1 MNNPAI
7 PSTQEALLSLFPPE
21 PLVRMNNTQIQL
33 RDEFNHKIQSGKIP
47 LEWVPCLCG
56 NKDETQAYLL
66 AKEDRYGLLQPTVI
80 CKKCGLI
87 QSNPRMTAEG
97 YEHFY
102 TSDHYRRLYEGDNYN
117 QKYLDS
123 YNSGSGSVILKAVE
137 LARKR
142 PVDANDR
149 ILEIGAG
156 GGWNL
161 VAFQGVG
168 AAVAGFDYS
177 EQLVALGQS
186 RGIPMKQGSTG
197 EARLLSEKEGAFTI
211 IILNHVLEHFLDPIN
226 ELKQLRQ
233 IGSQDCCLFVGVPR
247 IDYPHRGLLQNA
259 HTYYFTA
266 RTLTHYLAVSG
277 WYPNAIVHDHAF
289 AMHTVAQAGTGSPLD
304 ISGECARSLGR
315 LKNRRPLLFAVRT
328 CRTARERIRE
338 ILVSAG
344 LWSMVRD
351 IYRKFR

>member
-1 MNNPAI
+1 MSDPAI
-7 PSTQEALLSLFPPE
+7 PSTQESLLSLFPPE
-21 PLVRMNNTQIQL
+21 PLVRMSDTQIQL
-33 RDEFNHKIQSGKIP
+33 RDEFNHRIQSGQIP

-56 NKDETQAYLL
+56 NNDETQTCLL

-80 CKKCGLI
+80 CKKCGLV

-123 YNSGSGSVILKAVE
+123 YNSGSGSVILKAVG
-137 LARKR
+137 LTRKK
-142 PVDANDR
+142 PVGHDDR
-149 ILEIGAG
+149 VLEIGAG

-161 VAFQGVG
+161 VAFQRAG
-168 AAVAGFDYS
+168 ASVNGFDYS

-197 EARLLSEKEGAFTI
+197 EAKSLSEREGAFTV
-211 IILNHVLEHFLDPIN
+211 IILNHVLEHFLDPIK

-233 IGSQDCCLFVGVPR
+233 IGGQDCCLFVGVPR

-277 WYPNAIVHDHAF
+277 WQANAIVHEHAF
-289 AMHTVAQAGTGSPLD
+289 AMHTVAQAGTGSPPGID
-304 ISGECARSLGR
+304 DECKRSLGR
-315 LKNRRPLLFAVRT
+315 LKANRPFLFAVRT
-328 CRTARERIRE
+328 WRTARERIRE
-338 ILVSAG
+338 ILISAG
-344 LWSMVRD
+344 LWSMIRD